1 MVLTRLNLYLSFFST
16 IQLNPAGGAGA
27 MSAIHD
33 AVCLANWIN
42 VLPTLAMQDLEA
54 TFKEYYDERYPQV
67 MTSYRTSMMFAKG
80 LKRNATGAIIRYIN
94 SHMPKWLWR
103 LILKKGAA
111 NRPQVSFLDPAKD
124 TIAVPPSDQPSL
136 IKTKIILK
144 MLAKKQ
150 QQKVSPALSTTTID
164 PVAV

>member
-1 MVLTRLNLYLSFFST
+1 
-16 IQLNPAGGAGA
+16 

-42 VLPTLAMQDLEA
+42 VLPSLSVQDLEA
-54 TFKEYYDERYPQV
+54 TFKEYYNERYPQV
-67 MTSYRTSMMFAKG
+67 MASYRTTMMFAKG

-94 SHMPKWLWR
+94 SHMPRWLWR

-111 NRPQVSFLDPAKD
+111 NRPQASFLDLAED
-124 TIAVPPSDQPSL
+124 TGAVLPDDQPSL
-136 IKTKIILK
+136 IKTR
-144 MLAKKQ
+144 MLIEMLSRKQ
-150 QQKVSPALSTTTID
+150 QQKVPSPLSTATVD